1 MVEDRTRMLAAVS
14 HDLRTPITRMRL
26 RAEFVEDEDLR
37 RQLLRDLDQMAAMVH
52 SALSYLRDGQD
63 RQTPSLVDLASLLQT
78 ICDDF
83 ADAGQNV
90 SYEGPDRV
98 LAKVRADEVERA
110 VTNLVENAIKYS
122 GTPAIVRL
130 RPASQRDVE
139 IDVIDHGPGIPDE
152 RKAAMLEPF
161 ARGDE
166 ARTMNEESTG
176 FGLGL
181 AIARAAAQAHGGD
194 LVLVSAVP
202 SGLIATLRLPA
213 RIENNRK
220 PAGATS
226 ETPAPSRLD
235 TAAE

>member
-1 MVEDRTRMLAAVS
+1 M
-14 HDLRTPITRMRL
+14 
-26 RAEFVEDEDLR
+26 
-37 RQLLRDLDQMAAMVH
+37 
-52 SALSYLRDGQD
+52 
-63 RQTPSLVDLASLLQT
+63 
-78 ICDDF
+78 
-83 ADAGQNV
+83 
-90 SYEGPDRV
+90 
-98 LAKVRADEVERA
+98 
-110 VTNLVENAIKYS
+110 
-122 GTPAIVRL
+122 
-130 RPASQRDVE
+130 
-139 IDVIDHGPGIPDE
+139 IDHGPGIPDE

-161 ARGDE
+161 ARSDE